1 MHYLI
6 DMEFDIIVK
15 NILENFKDSIMTDD
29 KGTKRSVESV
39 VRFAENNKEKY
50 FKKNFPINKLEHDLK
65 WWDDQNK
72 KDTKSSNQRMMS
84 ADTSFPLL
92 VIQNKSYGLSVADGL
107 NRLKKARDIEH
118 KKAIDVYIVPEE
130 DIPNDTILK

>member
-1 MHYLI
+1 
-6 DMEFDIIVK
+6 
-15 NILENFKDSIMTDD
+15 
-29 KGTKRSVESV
+29 
-39 VRFAENNKEKY
+39 
-50 FKKNFPINKLEHDLK
+50 
-65 WWDDQNK
+65 
-72 KDTKSSNQRMMS
+72 MMS

>member
-72 KDTKSSNQRMMS
+72 KDTK
-84 ADTSFPLL
+84 
-92 VIQNKSYGLSVADGL
+92 
-107 NRLKKARDIEH
+107 RLYKYNIITREK
-118 KKAIDVYIVPEE
+118 
-130 DIPNDTILK
+130 